1 LSKGSTSE
9 ADLNALD
16 RKLETTIKKM
26 REERLAKTQKSGE
39 QQPMK
44 INSRAASN
52 GFDAK
57 SVAKSIQGSEKAN
70 NMRGS
75 SSNGFV
81 NGHRVVCEDPA
92 AQLNIDDAQ
101 WNNIVQANLKKFTE
115 DKEKA
120 IRDKFAK
127 NKAIQDEQLRQ
138 IEQKK

>member
-1 LSKGSTSE
+1 MARGSTSE

-16 RKLETTIKKM
+16 KKLEATIKKM
-26 REERLAKTQKSGE
+26 REERNAKSHKTSEPQA
-39 QQPMK
+39 MK

-57 SVAKSIQGSEKAN
+57 SVAKSIQGSEKAQ

-120 IRDKFAK
+120 VRDKLAK
-127 NKAIQDEQLRQ
+127 NKAI
-138 IEQKK
+138 